1 MSVLPPRAL
10 LLAPMVELS
19 HRPLRELIASFGAC
33 DRYYTEMTS
42 ASGYLANSPFDRWFM
57 DSQPDPSH
65 TVVQLFDSEIEP
77 IAKAALRLDQER
89 KAAGAPLGG
98 IDLNFGCSAPQIERA
113 GGGVSWMKDARR
125 AAALM
130 AAVRAAAPGIPISAK
145 LRLGYE
151 ESESALMDFC
161 HTLENAGADYL
172 VIHPRLKHEKFRRTG
187 KWPLVRAAARSVRIP
202 IVGNGDIRSYEGYRT
217 AINEFGVAGVMIGRE
232 AVRRPWFFSLLR
244 GKEADPSWTM
254 EINVE
259 DVGLRMLELIRTYL
273 PKPFHASRARR
284 FFFYYC
290 DNLAFGHHL
299 RYAIQNAADLESIE
313 RLFRAYFDE
322 VPAERVKTS

>member
-1 MSVLPPRAL
+1 
-10 LLAPMVELS
+10 MVELS

-130 AAVRAAAPGIPISAK
+130 AAVRAAAPGIPHLKTPEQTTWSFIPGSSTRNSGVLANG
-145 LRLGYE
+145 RS
-151 ESESALMDFC
+151 SEPQPKQSR
-161 HTLENAGADYL
+161 YL
-172 VIHPRLKHEKFRRTG
+172 
-187 KWPLVRAAARSVRIP
+187 
-202 IVGNGDIRSYEGYRT
+202 
-217 AINEFGVAGVMIGRE
+217 
-232 AVRRPWFFSLLR
+232 
-244 GKEADPSWTM
+244 
-254 EINVE
+254 
-259 DVGLRMLELIRTYL
+259 
-273 PKPFHASRARR
+273 
-284 FFFYYC
+284 
-290 DNLAFGHHL
+290 
-299 RYAIQNAADLESIE
+299 
-313 RLFRAYFDE
+313 
-322 VPAERVKTS
+322 